1 MAPPVGL
8 EPTTCGLT
16 VRRSTDWAKG
26 ALCWHYLSSRQVTLQ
41 VLSART
47 SLTSVFGMGTGG
59 PSPQSIPTSSW
70 LSATLCQR
78 LSSVTPCSIYLENW
92 TLCSFAILLKAF
104 TEPALW
110 SSFRL
115 ISISQLHTLLRFHL
129 WPINDIVY
137 VEPQW
142 RSYLRGSFTL
152 RCLQR
157 LSRPYVATQ
166 LCPWQD
172 NWCTRGMSIP
182 VLSY

>member
-1 MAPPVGL
+1 MHNAELFASFP
-8 EPTTCGLT
+8 
-16 VRRSTDWAKG
+16 
-26 ALCWHYLSSRQVTLQ
+26 Y
-41 VLSART
+41 
-47 SLTSVFGMGTGG
+47 
-59 PSPQSIPTSSW
+59 
-70 LSATLCQR
+70 R
-78 LSSVTPCSIYLENW
+78 LSSSPRRNPAKRFPAEATSNNTGGISRLRDMKHCVMRQGAMHLQNW
-92 TLCSFAILLKAF
+92 ILFLTLQSGFGQHWACFR
-104 TEPALW
+104 

-115 ISISQLHTLLRFHL
+115 ISISQLNTLLHLHL

-166 LCPWQD
+166 PCPWQN
-172 NWCTRGMSIP
+172 NWYTRGMSIP

>member
-1 MAPPVGL
+1 MCLPKYYCWKCPEGNKKPPRESEAV
-8 EPTTCGLT
+8 C
-16 VRRSTDWAKG
+16 
-26 ALCWHYLSSRQVTLQ
+26 LCWHYLSSRQVTLQ

-59 PSPQSIPTSSW
+59 PSSQSKPTC
-70 LSATLCQR
+70 LPYTLKTEHCDFR
-78 LSSVTPCSIYLENW
+78 NLRKL
-92 TLCSFAILLKAF
+92 

-115 ISISQLHTLLRFHL
+115 ISISQLHALLHFHL
-129 WPINDIVY
+129 SPIYDIVY

-152 RCLQR
+152 RCFQR

-166 LCPWQD
+166 PCPWQN
-172 NWCTRGMSIP
+172 NWYTRGMSIP